1 MTRKSKKGLRKKQKR
16 NKLKRETHQ
25 DLEPI
30 PTRAHEP
37 DSRVATM
44 DTRVEIKSSVENNVY
59 TYTTAGDEE
68 N

>member
-1 MTRKSKKGLRKKQKR
+1 MTRKSKKSLRKKQKR

-30 PTRAHEP
+30 PVRSHEP

-44 DTRVEIKSSVENNVY
+44 NTRVEIDK
-59 TYTTAGDEE
+59 EE
-68 N
+68 VVA